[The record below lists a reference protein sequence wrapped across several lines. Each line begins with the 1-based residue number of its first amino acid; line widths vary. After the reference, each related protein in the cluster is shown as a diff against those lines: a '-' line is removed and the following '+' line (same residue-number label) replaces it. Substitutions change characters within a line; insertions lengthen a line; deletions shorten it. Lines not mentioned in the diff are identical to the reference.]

1 MQFPE
6 RQYIWRDVRKID
18 FPLEKND
25 LASLPLFPKAADIF
39 KHKAGLLTRL
49 LLPAAFP

>member
-1 MQFPE
+1 ME
-6 RQYIWRDVRKID
+6 GRKKNR
-18 FPLEKND
+18 FSLGKND

-49 LLPAAFP
+49 FLPAAFP